1 MDFYQLLDE
10 KHCKSTTNRIV
21 DDVVDSPKRIDELI
35 ELFLS
40 DDVRISQRA
49 AWPISY
55 IAEKKPNIIEENLAK
70 LFSKFDQSNVHD
82 ACIRNTF
89 RCFQYI
95 NIPKEMQGIVLTKA
109 FEYLNNPLSAI
120 AVKVFCMDT
129 IEKLIKKY
137 PEIKNEFKASIE
149 TQMDDG
155 SAGFKNRGNKILKRL
170 K

>member
-1 MDFYQLLDE
+1 MNFYQLLDE
-10 KHCKSTTNRIV
+10 KHSKSTTNRIV
-21 DDVVDSPKRIDELI
+21 DEVVTSPKRINELI

-55 IAEKKPNIIEENLAK
+55 IAEKSPSIIEKNLKK
-70 LFSKFDQSNVHD
+70 LFAKFEQENVHN
-82 ACIRNTF
+82 ACIRNVF

-95 NIPKEMQGIVLTKA
+95 NIPAEMEGIVLTRA
-109 FEYLNNPLSAI
+109 FEYLNNPLSPI
-120 AVKVFCMDT
+120 AVKAYCMDA

-137 PEIKNEFKASIE
+137 PDIKSEFKASIE
-149 TQMDDG
+149 TQLDEG

>member
-21 DDVVDSPKRIDELI
+21 DEVVTSPDRINELI

-40 DDVRISQRA
+40 EDVRISQRA

-55 IAEKKPNIIEENLAK
+55 IAEKKPNIIEKNLKK
-70 LFSKFDQSNVHD
+70 LFLKFEQKNVHD

-95 NIPKEMQGIVLTKA
+95 NIPVEMEGIVLTKA
-109 FEYLNNPLSAI
+109 FEYLNNPLSTV
-120 AVKVFCMDT
+120 AVKVFCMGA

-137 PEIKNEFKASIE
+137 PEIKNEFKTSIK
-149 TQMDDG
+149 TQLNEG
-155 SAGFKNRGNKILKRL
+155 STGFKNRGNKILKRL